1 MVIWGVVGSVL
12 ARPNLIYHFWTFSQ
26 LKVARKLEKLPWEC
40 VFELSEPLLGPG
52 IGLWGIVGSVLARPN
67 QIYLYWTFSE
77 LRVARKLEK
86 LPRKCVFELS
96 EPLLGPG
103 IGLWG
108 IIGSV
113 LARTNQIYLYWT
125 FLELRVARKL
135 EKLPRKCVFELSEPL
150 LGPGIGLCGIV
161 GSVLARPNQ
170 IYLFWTFWNLGLP
183 ENRKNYPE
191 NVFLSSQS
199 HFWGQV

>member
-26 LKVARKLEKLPWEC
+26 PKVARKLEKLPWEC

-103 IGLWG
+103 IGL
-108 IIGSV
+108 
-113 LARTNQIYLYWT
+113 
-125 FLELRVARKL
+125 
-135 EKLPRKCVFELSEPL
+135 
-150 LGPGIGLCGIV
+150 CGIV

-191 NVFLSSQS
+191 NVFLSSLS
-199 HFWGQV
+199 HFWGQVKACGVSEKAFYKKGHWKMNLWPDLHLLERAGNELIQNLWVEKWQI

>member
-12 ARPNLIYHFWTFSQ
+12 ARPNQIYHFWTFSQ
-26 LKVARKLEKLPWEC
+26 LRVARKLEKLPWEC

-108 IIGSV
+108 YSWKRLGQAKSDLLFLKIFATRGRQNI
-113 LARTNQIYLYWT
+113 RKKLY
-125 FLELRVARKL
+125 
-135 EKLPRKCVFELSEPL
+135 
-150 LGPGIGLCGIV
+150 
-161 GSVLARPNQ
+161 
-170 IYLFWTFWNLGLP
+170 
-183 ENRKNYPE
+183 
-191 NVFLSSQS
+191 FLSKRS
-199 HFWGQV
+199 